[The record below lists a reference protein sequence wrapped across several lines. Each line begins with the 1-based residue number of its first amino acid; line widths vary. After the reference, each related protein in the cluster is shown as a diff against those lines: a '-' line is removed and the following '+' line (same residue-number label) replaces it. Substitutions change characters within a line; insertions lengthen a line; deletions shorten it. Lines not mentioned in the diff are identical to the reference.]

1 MAVLRGK
8 VSEGLDFADNNG
20 RAVVII
26 GIPYPPVKDPKIQ
39 LKQKYLDE
47 IKNQGESVRYYI
59 LAIYIF

>member
-26 GIPYPPVKDPKIQ
+26 GIPYPPIKDPKIQ
-39 LKQKYLDE
+39 LKQKYLEE
-47 IKNQGESVRYYI
+47 IKQQGESVI
-59 LAIYIF
+59 